1 MDHFPRGAVEG
12 GTLFWGTM
20 VFGEAKEGGTGMS
33 LAFSEVSKTLPRRR
47 VRTGNPLLSD
57 PTGAPVTNP
66 IVQGIYAQLKL
77 LAQWSW
83 RLKISKPR

>member
-20 VFGEAKEGGTGMS
+20 VFGEEKEGGTGMS
-33 LAFSEVSKTLPRRR
+33 LAYSEVSKTLPRR
-47 VRTGNPLLSD
+47 VRNRNPLLSD
-57 PTGAPVTNP
+57 PTGALVTNP

-77 LAQWSW
+77 LAHWSW
-83 RLKISKPR
+83 RLKMSKPR